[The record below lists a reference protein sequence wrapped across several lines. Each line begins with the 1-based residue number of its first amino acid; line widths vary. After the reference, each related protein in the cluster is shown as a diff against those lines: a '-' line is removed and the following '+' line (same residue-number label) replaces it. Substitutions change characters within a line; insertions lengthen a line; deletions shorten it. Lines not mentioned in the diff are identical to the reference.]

1 MSVTV
6 PDTAANSPAE
16 SASAAAVRRPWP
28 RVNLGLGGS
37 VFEWRGPTLFLRC
50 AGVEIYVCTAE
61 VSDWWTLREP
71 GCFEAAAG
79 RLRVSAS
86 RATAA
91 HEP

>member
-6 PDTAANSPAE
+6 PDTAADTSAD
-16 SASAAAVRRPWP
+16 SASAVRRPWP
-28 RVNLGLGGS
+28 RLALSFGGN
-37 VFEWRGPTLFLRC
+37 VLELRGPSLFLRL
-50 AGVEIYVCTAE
+50 AGIEVYVHSAE

-71 GCFEAAAG
+71 GCFEAAMG

-86 RATAA
+86 KATAV

>member
-6 PDTAANSPAE
+6 PDIAADAAAE
-16 SASAAAVRRPWP
+16 STSAVRRPWP
-28 RVNLGLGGS
+28 RVALSLGSS
-37 VFEWRGPTLFLRC
+37 VFELRGTALFLRF
-50 AGVEIYVCTAE
+50 AGMEVYVCAAE

-79 RLRVSAS
+79 RLRVSAA
-86 RATAA
+86 RASGR